1 MTIDLHITHNLQN
14 PDLNYEEWKIIEHLL
29 QSNTPKK
36 QIARTLNRN
45 VSTIRCEI
53 KRSLPYEEQRMNG
66 FEGDVSME
74 DLCRKLVHYSSF
86 RRQIDRLQQPT
97 LPGDNRPPRTYREA
111 QALLDR
117 GAPESSAIHDYC
129 VAHRISQAEQSCL
142 ESCIQA
148 CAVAG
153 ITPVQLYNYLTASV
167 KAGEWYGIP
176 PTPASLEQFVRRI
189 EQRNRGLTV
198 LDYRCRKITATEGRL
213 NTALY
218 TPNGGDIQREIV
230 SGGKYRDGLKTRLQ
244 SLADDKA
251 AAQEQWKQLT
261 GTAYPNIPYGN
272 GTIPFETQ
280 RQKEKAHDSRLI

>member
-74 DLCRKLVHYSSF
+74 ELCRKLVHYSSF

-111 QALLDR
+111 QNLLDR
-117 GAPESSAIHDYC
+117 GAPENSAIHDYC

-167 KAGEWYGIP
+167 KAGEWYGTP
-176 PTPASLEQFVRRI
+176 PTPAALEQFVRRV
-189 EQRNRGLTV
+189 EQRNWELTV

-218 TPNGGDIQREIV
+218 TPNGERYPAGDRIRREIPRRAENAAPKL
-230 SGGKYRDGLKTRLQ
+230 GGR
-244 SLADDKA
+244 
-251 AAQEQWKQLT
+251 
-261 GTAYPNIPYGN
+261 
-272 GTIPFETQ
+272 
-280 RQKEKAHDSRLI
+280 